1 MNIPPSKSESES
13 SGLKTH
19 SKQPPQ
25 VLTLNNIKSIVSKD
39 IQNSQILQPYLEA
52 IDSSIMRKS
61 LLGNPQKTI
70 NFCDTNISKKI
81 LKTRDFQ
88 EFRQQSIDSDI
99 KTPLSQEINEN
110 NIFDQITLK
119 TDRVK
124 QNEKLLC
131 FPGDLKKVK
140 THKESSISVGQGK
153 AFIVFNVRQPNGL
166 VRQE

>member
-1 MNIPPSKSESES
+1 MNLQPSKSGSKS
-13 SGLKTH
+13 SDLKSQTKPNGH
-19 SKQPPQ
+19 

-39 IQNSQILQPYLEA
+39 IQNSQLLQPYLEA

-70 NFCDTNISKKI
+70 NFCNTNISKKV

-88 EFRQQSIDSDI
+88 EFGQDSMDESDI

-124 QNEKLLC
+124 QNEKLLR
-131 FPGDLKKVK
+131 FPGDLKKIK
-140 THKESSISVGQGK
+140 THKDSSISVGGGS
-153 AFIVFNVRQPNGL
+153 IY
-166 VRQE
+166 

>member
-1 MNIPPSKSESES
+1 MNNPASKSGSES
-13 SGLKTH
+13 SGLKSQH
-19 SKQPPQ
+19 KSSAQL
-25 VLTLNNIKSIVSKD
+25 LTLNNIKSIVSKD
-39 IQNSQILQPYLEA
+39 IKNSQLLKPYLDA
-52 IDSSIMRKS
+52 IDSSLMRKS

-88 EFRQQSIDSDI
+88 EFHQQSLEDADI

-124 QNEKLLC
+124 QNEKLLR
-131 FPGDLKKVK
+131 FPGDFKKIK
-140 THKESSISVGQGK
+140 SGLLNDSSISLNQGK
-153 AFIVFNVRQPNGL
+153 YEFSKLTSRCST
-166 VRQE
+166 

>member
-1 MNIPPSKSESES
+1 M
-13 SGLKTH
+13 
-19 SKQPPQ
+19 
-25 VLTLNNIKSIVSKD
+25 LTLNNIKSIVSKD

-70 NFCDTNISKKI
+70 NFCDTNISKKV

-88 EFRQQSIDSDI
+88 EFRQQSVDDSDI

-124 QNEKLLC
+124 QNEKLLR
-131 FPGDLKKVK
+131 FPGDLKKIK
-140 THKESSISVGQGK
+140 THKDSSISTVSYTHLTLPT
-153 AFIVFNVRQPNGL
+153 IYSV
-166 VRQE
+166 